1 MTANGKGRGIPTW
14 IPATI
19 LAVLLLYFALRGVEW
34 RRVGE
39 IIAGANW
46 ALLSTFLGTCTV
58 AAFLRSL
65 RWRLLLNSSPN
76 SPQTR
81 LGVVT
86 VFWAT
91 MAGYLGNLVLPARA
105 GELVRTFLVSARS
118 GLSKT
123 FVLTTA
129 LGERVMDAI
138 ALILFSSVAL
148 LGVDSKPAWMQG
160 LARSLAA
167 VAVAS
172 ALGVALLP
180 YIQGLIEDVLRKLPL
195 PTGLRER
202 LVGLIEQVILGLRA
216 FHDVRRFATFA
227 GLTLVIWSTDTCG
240 AIVVAR
246 SLGLHLSFRVALLFL
261 SGLGLSSALPSTPGY
276 VGIYQFVAVTVLG
289 PFGIGRDQA
298 LAFIFVA
305 QALGAIVV
313 VGFGVP
319 GVIRLGGS
327 LSAFGRV
334 VREKQGTGNQEPR
347 PQGQG

>member
-1 MTANGKGRGIPTW
+1 
-14 IPATI
+14 
-19 LAVLLLYFALRGVEW
+19 
-34 RRVGE
+34 
-39 IIAGANW
+39 
-46 ALLSTFLGTCTV
+46 
-58 AAFLRSL
+58 
-65 RWRLLLNSSPN
+65 
-76 SPQTR
+76 
-81 LGVVT
+81 
-86 VFWAT
+86 
-91 MAGYLGNLVLPARA
+91 
-105 GELVRTFLVSARS
+105 
-118 GLSKT
+118 
-123 FVLTTA
+123 
-129 LGERVMDAI
+129 MDAI

-172 ALGVALLP
+172 ALGVAFLP
-180 YIQGLIEDVLRKLPL
+180 YVQGLIEDVLHKLPL
-195 PTGLRER
+195 PAGLRER

-216 FHDVRRFATFA
+216 FHDPRRFATFA

-305 QALGAIVV
+305 QALGAIVL

-327 LSAFGRV
+327 LSAFRRV
-334 VREKQGTGNQEPR
+334 MREKQGTGNQEPR
-347 PQGQG
+347 APRQG